1 MYAITAACTSP
12 TQTASVAPPAPKQRI
27 LAPEPA
33 AAVPVQRAVR
43 EVEKIREGLTTEEVC
58 RVLKQLVWAS
68 ACPACCAVR
77 KVILCVMCSALSRTF
92 RVDANV
98 CAEQVNTFTTAGT
111 NSPSPIFFHECCTFL
126 HKSTAAILYTIRAR
140 SPPLICA
147 RVAIKPC
154 TYRRPSQI
162 ANYHERGN
170 PRIPQP
176 GIACTYRNCPGDM

>member
-1 MYAITAACTSP
+1 MCKRLRDAVYAITAACTSP

-77 KVILCVMCSALSRTF
+77 KVILCVMCSGLSRTF

-98 CAEQVNTFTTAGT
+98 CAEQVNTFTTAVT
-111 NSPSPIFFHECCTFL
+111 NSPSPIF
-126 HKSTAAILYTIRAR
+126 STSVVHFSTNPQLQFFTRYVRAVHR
-140 SPPLICA
+140 
-147 RVAIKPC
+147 
-154 TYRRPSQI
+154 
-162 ANYHERGN
+162 
-170 PRIPQP
+170 
-176 GIACTYRNCPGDM
+176 